1 MRVALDS
8 QLKQA
13 SQRQRRVAQ
22 RLNQQN
28 PQPRIWRAQTR
39 IQQLEYRLAESL
51 RAQLSVTRERFG
63 KAVTH
68 LEAVSPLSTLARGYS
83 VTTAAD
89 GKVLKQAKQV
99 KTGDTLTTR
108 LADGWVESE
117 VKSVSP

>member
-1 MRVALDS
+1 V
-8 QLKQA
+8 
-13 SQRQRRVAQ
+13 RR
-22 RLNQQN
+22 
-28 PQPRIWRAQTR
+28 R

-51 RAQLSVTRERFG
+51 RAIGRDARAFG

-89 GKVLKQAKQV
+89 GNVLKQAKQV

-108 LADGWVESE
+108 LADGWIESE
-117 VKSVSP
+117 VKSVIP